1 MSNANGVNAQK
12 MDRYSGGCWT
22 ELQRA
27 ADEIQ
32 QAHERGG
39 LSENQKHR
47 LADRL
52 REVLGGAKV
61 AGRLISIAMQEHR
74 RSVEW
79 GLERLLVSAR
89 QLEDLPYV
97 EAVER
102 EMIEQRI
109 GNIITM
115 VDLGEMDAAEA
126 RVREV
131 EARVEQLRR
140 ASLEAEFT
148 SLLASIGEVYQTV

>member
-1 MSNANGVNAQK
+1 MSNANGMNAQK
-12 MDRYSGGCWT
+12 MNRYSEGIWS

-27 ADEIQ
+27 TEEIQ
-32 QAHERGG
+32 QAHAGGG
-39 LSENQKHR
+39 LSESQKHR

-52 REVLGGAKV
+52 RELLGGAKV
-61 AGRLISIAMQEHR
+61 ASRLIPLAAAQHK

-89 QLEDLPYV
+89 LLDDLPYV
-97 EAVER
+97 EPGER
-102 EMIEQRI
+102 EAIEQRI

-115 VDLGEMDAAEA
+115 VDLGELDAAET

-140 ASLEAEFT
+140 AGLEAEFS
-148 SLLASIGEVYQTV
+148 SLLAGIGDIYQAV